1 MVNSSAWHWIPQND
15 MGGASGNSLMKLA
28 KNLRVSATAQL
39 AREVVQN
46 SWDAAQLFRKEP
58 GHEFKVS
65 FRFVEFDEAKSSAI
79 RSNFQSDEL
88 QEYFVESLGLDASK
102 VSLFGKQSVRALI
115 IEDFGAHGLYGRPD
129 LRNKS
134 ILYRALYTIGSTA
147 KANDAGVSG
156 GSFGFGK
163 SAFVSASQSNT
174 VFAYSCFDKFEN
186 DPATRRFVG
195 WTWHN
200 EFERAGEVFE
210 GRAIFGDMYLSGSGG
225 QVKPLPFED
234 VAADEYAKLFSI
246 PPRSADGINSR
257 GTALVLLD
265 PIIDPQTLV
274 EELENNWWPAMV
286 DPEINMHLEVVD
298 FDGLVLHPQPKSR
311 DDLKPLIRAYELA
324 TQPLDA
330 EPAPNERMIEVG
342 NQGSY
347 KNVGRIGFVA
357 VEQPDDQALKVIPKV
372 LMTRGPRMIIGE
384 VEHKFQAKNVEI
396 YAIFATQSSSL
407 SVDAALRSREP
418 YSHDRWDF
426 TEEEDPSY
434 AGSQHLAKKIRETLV
449 TEVNKFTKDMSRE
462 LTPETKRLSEFGKL
476 FGKLFGDSKGPEIPP
491 AGQSLPVSIN
501 FKRQELEPFDGKI
514 RLKQQIEVSL
524 RDGFAG
530 DSLRVSIEPE
540 LAVLFDGSS
549 KGDSLTVN
557 AKALKG
563 SVGISGRDGFF
574 VATLT
579 RGDKV
584 KVELESEAYPI
595 DYSVDLRVSI
605 NEVGEEK

>member
-1 MVNSSAWHWIPQND
+1 MNNSSAWHWIPQND

-46 SWDAAQLFRKEP
+46 SWDAAQVLRNEP
-58 GHEFKVS
+58 GHEFRVS
-65 FRFVEFDEAKSSAI
+65 FRFVEFDKAKSSDI
-79 RSNFQSDEL
+79 RSAFQSDDL
-88 QEYFVESLGLDASK
+88 RDYFVESLGLDEKK
-102 VSLFGKQSVRALI
+102 VSLLGDKSVKALI

-147 KANDAGVSG
+147 KANDSGVSG

-174 VFAYSCFDKFEN
+174 VFAYSCFDKFEK

-225 QVKPLPFED
+225 QVKPIPFED
-234 VAADEYAKLFSI
+234 DAADEFAKLFSI
-246 PPRSADGINSR
+246 APRRATSINSR

-265 PIIDPQTLV
+265 PLIDPQILI

-286 DPEINMHLEVVD
+286 DPDINMHLEVID
-298 FDGLVLHPQPKSR
+298 FDGTVLHPQPKSR

-330 EPAPNERMIEVG
+330 EPAVNERMVEIG
-342 NQGSY
+342 NQGGF
-347 KNVGRIGFVA
+347 KNVGKIGFVA
-357 VEQPDDQALKVIPKV
+357 VEPNEDQAPRVIPKV

-396 YAIFATQSSSL
+396 YAIFATQAASL
-407 SVDAALRSREP
+407 GVDAALRSREP

-434 AGSQHLAKKIRETLV
+434 PGSQLLAKKIRETLV
-449 TEVNKFTKDMSRE
+449 TEVNKFTKDMSRD
-462 LTPETKRLSEFGKL
+462 LTPETKRLTEFGKL

-491 AGQSLPVSIN
+491 SGQALPVSIN
-501 FKRQELEPFDGKI
+501 FKRQELEAVAGKV
-514 RLKQQIEVSL
+514 RLTQQLEVSL
-524 RDGFAG
+524 RETFSGE
-530 DSLRVSIEPE
+530 SLRISIEPE
-540 LAVLFDGSS
+540 LAVLFDGTS

-557 AKALKG
+557 AKTLTG
-563 SVGISGRDGFF
+563 SIGISGKDGFY

-584 KVELESEAYPI
+584 KVELKSEAYPL
-595 DYSVDLRVSI
+595 DYSVDLRVLV
-605 NEVGEEK
+605 NEIGEEK

>member
-1 MVNSSAWHWIPQND
+1 MVNSSAWHWIPQNE

-46 SWDAAQLFRKEP
+46 SWDAAQILRKESS
-58 GHEFKVS
+58 HEFKVS
-65 FRFVEFDEAKSSAI
+65 FRFVEFDNEKSSDI
-79 RSNFQSDEL
+79 RSTFHSEDL
-88 QEYFVESLGLDASK
+88 RDYFVDSLGLDATK
-102 VSLFGKQSVRALI
+102 VSLFGANSVRALI
-115 IEDFGAHGLYGRPD
+115 IEDFGAHGLYGHPD

-147 KANDAGVSG
+147 KANEAGVSG

-174 VFAYSCFDKFEN
+174 VFAYSCFDKFEK
-186 DPATRRFVG
+186 DPATRRFIG

-234 VAADEYAKLFSI
+234 DAADEFAKLFSI
-246 PPRSADGINSR
+246 APRKSTGVNSR
-257 GTALVLLD
+257 GTALVLID

-286 DPEINMHLEVVD
+286 DPDINMHLEVVD
-298 FDGLVLHPQPKSR
+298 FDGTVLHPQPKSR
-311 DDLKPLIRAYELA
+311 ADLKPLIRAYELA

-330 EPAPNERMIEVG
+330 EPALNERMVEVG
-342 NQGSY
+342 NQGSF

-357 VEQPDDQALKVIPKV
+357 IEPSEDQAPKAIPKV

-396 YAIFATQSSSL
+396 YAIFASHATSFG
-407 SVDAALRSREP
+407 VDAALRSREP

-434 AGSQHLAKKIRETLV
+434 PGAQLLAKKIRETLV
-449 TEVNKFTKDMSRE
+449 TEVNKFTKDMSRD
-462 LTPETKRLSEFGKL
+462 LTPETKRLTEFGKL
-476 FGKLFGDSKGPEIPP
+476 FGKLFGDSKGPETPP
-491 AGQSLPVSIN
+491 SGQSLPVSIN
-501 FKRQELEPFDGKI
+501 FKRQELEAVDGKI
-514 RLKQQIEVSL
+514 RLKQQLEVSL
-524 RDGFAG
+524 RETFGG
-530 DSLRVSIEPE
+530 DSLRISIEPE

-557 AKALKG
+557 AKTLLG
-563 SVGISGRDGFF
+563 SVGIRGKDGFF

-579 RGDKV
+579 PGEKV
-584 KVELESEAYPI
+584 KVELQSEAYPL
-595 DYSVDLRVSI
+595 DYSVDLRVSV
-605 NEVGEEK
+605 NEIGEEK